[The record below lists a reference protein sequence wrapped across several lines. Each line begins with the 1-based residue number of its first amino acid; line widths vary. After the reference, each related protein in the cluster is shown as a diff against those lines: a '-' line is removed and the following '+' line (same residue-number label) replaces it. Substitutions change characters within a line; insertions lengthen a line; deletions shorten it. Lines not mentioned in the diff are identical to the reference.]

1 VPLVKGACEQ
11 AEIPTSPASKTA
23 ASRIDPSRNLGI
35 GALLRSARV
44 WRIISR
50 DGGVRK
56 GANRAKLDLTGE
68 GIVAPKRALP
78 EAGRAGETPLM
89 EVKACYEYAKEMRS
103 RYRKATR
110 TGRSRLL
117 DEFTAVTGY
126 HRKYAI
132 ALLAREPTPRS
143 RPPGRPTRFTDEVVD
158 ALRGIWRAADY
169 PWSARLVAM
178 LPTWMPHARVHLNLC
193 DEVEQ
198 LLLTMSARSMDRL
211 LRRHRTAL
219 KRRIYGR
226 TKPGTLLKHHIPVRT
241 ERWDT
246 TEVGWCETD
255 TVAHCGEVGDGEF
268 AFSVNLTDVVS
279 TWTETRVVLGKGQRF
294 VVEALEEMRRTL
306 PFALRGIDSDSGS
319 EFINHHCYSWCKK
332 HELEFTRGRPYRKND
347 NAYIEQ
353 KNWTHVRKIFGW
365 KRIDAPAAIEA
376 MNALYRNELRL
387 LLNYFQPSVKLV
399 ERNRIGSRERR
410 KYDRPRTPFERL
422 IELGA
427 LSPEQIAAMQAER
440 DRLDPFALSAAI
452 ESKVAAILRIP
463 SGPVAKRIS
472 PRLLA
477 AIQQPYS
484 PGGAQIHAAQAAAL
498 VRSNAAR

>member
-1 VPLVKGACEQ
+1 MRFSVSFVN
-11 AEIPTSPASKTA
+11 AS
-23 ASRIDPSRNLGI
+23 
-35 GALLRSARV
+35 
-44 WRIISR
+44 
-50 DGGVRK
+50 
-56 GANRAKLDLTGE
+56 NRAKLDLTEE
-68 GIVAPKRALP
+68 GIVAPKWALP
-78 EAGRAGETPLM
+78 EAVFGGEAPLM
-89 EVKACYEYAKEMRS
+89 EAKACREYAKEMRN
-103 RYRKATR
+103 RYRKAVR
-110 TGRSRLL
+110 AERSRLL

-132 ALLAREPTPRS
+132 ALFGHEPTPRS
-143 RPPGRPTRFTDEVVD
+143 RPPGKGTRFTDEVGD
-158 ALRGIWRAADY
+158 ALVGIWRAADY

-193 DEVEQ
+193 NEVER
-198 LLLTMSARSMDRL
+198 LLLSMSARSIDRL
-211 LRRHRTAL
+211 LRRHRTEM

-268 AFSVNLTDVVS
+268 AFSVNLTDVAS
-279 TWTETRVVLGKGQRF
+279 TWTETRAVLGKGQRF
-294 VVEALEEMRRTL
+294 VVDALEEIRCTL
-306 PFALRGIDSDSGS
+306 AFALRGIDSDSGS
-319 EFINHHCYSWCKK
+319 EFINHHCYGWCKT
-332 HELEFTRGRPYRKND
+332 HGLEFTRGRPYRKND

-387 LLNYFQPSVKLV
+387 FLNYFQPSVKLI
-399 ERNRIGSRERR
+399 ERHRIGSRIRR
-410 KYDRPRTPFERL
+410 KYDAPKTPFERL

-427 LSPEQIAAMQAER
+427 LTSAQIAAMQAER
-440 DRLDPFALSAAI
+440 DRLDPFALSASI

-463 SGPVAKRIS
+463 SGPVAQRIS
-472 PRLLA
+472 ARLRA
-477 AIQQPYS
+477 AIQAPYS
-484 PGGAQIHAAQAAAL
+484 PKSAQRHAAQEAAM
-498 VRSNAAR
+498 VRSNVAR